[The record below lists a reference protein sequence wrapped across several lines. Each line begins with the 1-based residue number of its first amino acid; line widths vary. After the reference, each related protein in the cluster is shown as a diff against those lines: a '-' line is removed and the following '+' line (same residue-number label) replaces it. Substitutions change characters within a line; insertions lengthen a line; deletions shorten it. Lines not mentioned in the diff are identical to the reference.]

1 MHITK
6 KLRRLTV
13 CAIMIIGLMV
23 VCGTTAHKDY
33 TMTRYAQAY
42 TSSGE
47 YTATASDIYNL
58 LTDEMILFYEDEIA
72 GERFVTSMKSASL
85 QRLAGKLGISTQK
98 TKALLLLCDF
108 AQRNGD
114 YVNIN
119 DLASKKDSE
128 IIRIGKNYIN
138 RYKSTLSDAEV
149 EQLKQ
154 RFKQRT
160 GK

>member
-6 KLRRLTV
+6 TLRRLIV
-13 CAIMIIGLMV
+13 CALMIIGIII
-23 VCGTTAHKDY
+23 VCGTTTNKHY
-33 TMTRYAQAY
+33 TKTRVAQAY
-42 TSSGE
+42 SSSGA
-47 YTATASDIYNL
+47 YMTSASDIYNL

-72 GERFVTSMKSASL
+72 GEHFITSMKSASL
-85 QRLAGKLGISTQK
+85 QRLANKLNISTQK
-98 TKALLLLCDF
+98 TKTLLLLCDF

-119 DLASKKDSE
+119 DLANKKDSE